1 MMEFYLPSE
10 MVFLFSVFCF
20 WEENK
25 INGDDWRLMKD

>member
-10 MVFLFSVFCF
+10 MVFHFSVFCC

-25 INGDDWRLMKD
+25 INVDDWRLMKD